1 MPSSIT
7 KIFLNRFQEE
17 IAMLR
22 KIYEQHM
29 QNTKSQMEALYKK
42 KVKLISSKCRVWT
55 EKNATIVKS
64 STFFAHVIF
73 SSISAVLK
81 ESHISLRLWSMR

>member
-7 KIFLNRFQEE
+7 KIFLSRFQEE

-42 KVKLISSKCRVWT
+42 KVRLISSECRV
-55 EKNATIVKS
+55 
-64 STFFAHVIF
+64 
-73 SSISAVLK
+73 
-81 ESHISLRLWSMR
+81 